1 MTKRFEPVQAEIPK
15 TSLAFGVNAL
25 ILLSA
30 IKTLLVKLAPIW
42 VLQHGAFV
50 SGYAKIQLEISSS

>member
-1 MTKRFEPVQAEIPK
+1 MKRFNPIQAEIPK

-30 IKTLLVKLAPIW
+30 IKTC
-42 VLQHGAFV
+42 
-50 SGYAKIQLEISSS
+50 